1 MQRFEASRRSDWD
14 ELQELIGRANG
25 RPDRL
30 GADGVRRLG
39 PLYRAA
45 AADLAQARRRFP
57 QDEVTGRLE
66 QLTLAGRQLVYQ
78 AEARRLR
85 PWRFFS
91 RDYFRVVRERPI
103 FLALAAGFLFGPGI
117 LVFVW
122 ALADPAAVTGLVP
135 EQFRSALS
143 PGAAGTDGGMSLSD
157 QAAFSTFLI
166 VNNTQV
172 AILAFAAGVFLCL
185 GTLVILTYNGMVI
198 GAVGGVLVESG
209 ETAFFIELVAAH
221 GVLELSAIVVGA
233 AAGLRMGWALVD
245 PGLQTRRE
253 AVQRAAQAAIRMV
266 VGTVPWFVLAGI
278 IEAFVSRRGLP
289 AVPMA
294 VVGLVVGG
302 AFWTLVA
309 VRGRPEADPSDAPDR
324 GHQLG
329 RGDQIRARA
338 FASR

>member
-1 MQRFEASRRSDWD
+1 MQHFEASRRSDWD

-30 GADGVRRLG
+30 GASGVRRLG

-57 QDEVTGRLE
+57 HDEVTGQLE
-66 QLTLAGRQLVYQ
+66 QLTLAARQLVYQ
-78 AEARRLR
+78 SESRRFRL
-85 PWRFFS
+85 WDFFS
-91 RDYFRVVRERPI
+91 REYFRVVRERPI
-103 FLALAAGFLFGPGI
+103 FLALAAGFLLSPGV
-117 LVFVW
+117 LVFGW

-143 PGAAGTDGGMSLSD
+143 PGASGTDGGMSLSD

-166 VNNTQV
+166 ANNTQV
-172 AILAFAAGVFLCL
+172 AILAFAAGIFFCF
-185 GTLVILTYNGMVI
+185 GTLVVLAFNGMVI

-209 ETAFFIELVAAH
+209 EAGFFIELVAAH

-245 PGLQTRRE
+245 PGLQARRD
-253 AVQRAAQAAIRMV
+253 ALQQAAHAAIRMV
-266 VGTVPWFVLAGI
+266 IGTVPWFVLAGI

-289 AVPMA
+289 ALPMA
-294 VVGLVVGG
+294 VVGLIVGG
-302 AFWTLVA
+302 SYWTLVV
-309 VRGRPEADPSDAPDR
+309 VRGKPNAVDDEAD
-324 GHQLG
+324 G
-329 RGDQIRARA
+329 QIRARA
-338 FASR
+338 LASR

>member
-1 MQRFEASRRSDWD
+1 MSLQRFAASRRSDWD

-30 GADGVRRLG
+30 GAAGVRRLG
-39 PLYRAA
+39 PLYRGV

-57 QDEVTGRLE
+57 NDEVTSRLE
-66 QLTLAGRQLVYQ
+66 QLTIAARQLVYQ
-78 AEARRLR
+78 SESRRVR
-85 PWRFFS
+85 PWVFFS
-91 RDYFRVVRERPI
+91 REYFRVVRERPV
-103 FLALAAGFLFGPGI
+103 FLTLAAGFLLIPAA
-117 LVFVW
+117 LVFGW

-135 EQFRSALS
+135 EQFRAALT
-143 PGAAGTDGGMSLSD
+143 PGAAGTDGAMSLSD

-172 AILAFAAGVFLCL
+172 AILAFAAGVFFCF

-209 ETAFFIELVAAH
+209 ESGFFIELIAAH
-221 GVLELSAIVVGA
+221 GVLELSAVVVGA

-245 PGLQTRRE
+245 PGLQTRRD
-253 AVQRAAQAAIRMV
+253 AVQGAAQAAIRMV
-266 VGTVPWFVLAGI
+266 VGTVPWFVLAGV

-289 AVPMA
+289 AFPMA
-294 VVGLVVGG
+294 VVGLIVGG
-302 AFWTLVA
+302 VYWSLVA
-309 VRGRPEADPSDAPDR
+309 VRGRPRPDQ
-324 GHQLG
+324 GPP
-329 RGDQIRARA
+329 GDQMRARA